1 MKKNFYGTNLLRL
14 TLAFAVTGFS
24 NLMPVHDPELAEPIF
39 TEMYEDNHWNCPES
53 VSGWG
58 STMVAT
64 RVLRMQLPT
73 MLKTLGVR
81 SILDAPCGDF
91 VWMKETALELDAY
104 FGADIVQAMV
114 EKNQELY
121 GSDTRAFIHADLT
134 KDPLPKVDAIFCR
147 ECAQHLPDAMIFDM
161 LKNFKRSGATYLMI
175 TTHVKHEFN
184 KDGHLGSFRRLNLQ
198 IPPFN
203 FPEPLVLLYEG
214 RDQKY
219 LGVWKLEDLDI

>member
-1 MKKNFYGTNLLRL
+1 MKRYIHNMNMLLVMVAIVS
-14 TLAFAVTGFS
+14 TSFS
-24 NLMPVHDPELAEPIF
+24 NLLSVQDPELAQPIF

-58 STMVAT
+58 SSMEAT
-64 RVLRMQLPT
+64 RVLRMQLPG
-73 MLKTLGVR
+73 LLQRLGVR
-81 SILDAPCGDF
+81 TLLDAPCGDF
-91 VWMKETALELDAY
+91 VWMKETALDLDTY
-104 FGADIVQAMV
+104 VGADIVPAMV
-114 EKNQELY
+114 ENNQLLY
-121 GSDTRAFIHADLT
+121 GSDSRTFIHADLT
-134 KDPLPKVDAIFCR
+134 KDPLVRADAILCR
-147 ECAQHLPDAMIFDM
+147 ECVQHLPDDMIFNM

-203 FPEPLVLLYEG
+203 FPEPLVLIDEG